1 MPPTQPSPTSPRDAR
16 ALYLSLLRFVR
27 PIASR
32 MKCDPEELV
41 GVAYETLHTSIA
53 RWSPDR
59 GCTLHT
65 WLNTGSNR
73 KRMWAAARNLLYP
86 SPTPALPLRHQEPP
100 EVHEADPRL
109 RRIETYL
116 GFEVTRALAGGLSKK
131 HVAHAL
137 GVLPSTFN
145 ERLRRMRNI

>member
-1 MPPTQPSPTSPRDAR
+1 MPPTQPSPISPRDAR

-27 PIASR
+27 PIATR

-53 RWSPDR
+53 RWSPER

-86 SPTPALPLRHQEPP
+86 TPLLPCAPRRQEPP
-100 EVHEADPRL
+100 EIKEADPRL
-109 RRIETYL
+109 ARIETYL